1 MVWNSDPL
9 FSHVGQPACTVAYLI
24 FPFYFHFWQKRNL
37 FPSDLEFWPSVLHL
51 HTWPRYSQCEPSCQT
66 STLEV
71 TISHTHAH
79 THTQP
84 VGHEVVG
91 NWRITNTGFINQKTD
106 TVVLEEVLACPS
118 FHQCCTVVHL
128 TAAPATQVCGHHK
141 TNLQIQNI
149 HQLKWHFKFSF
160 IQCLE

>member
-1 MVWNSDPL
+1 MKFGSAFQPCWPTSLHCGIPH
-9 FSHVGQPACTVAYLI
+9 FSILLSLLAKKK
-24 FPFYFHFWQKRNL
+24 PF
-37 FPSDLEFWPSVLHL
+37 SFWPWIL
-51 HTWPRYSQCEPSCQT
+51 
-66 STLEV
+66 
-71 TISHTHAH
+71 TISPSPTHLTKVQPVWTIVPNIYLRGHNQPHTCTH